1 MDHNRHEDAVLQ
13 RGAGN
18 ALTMSGLLAYH
29 NRPVSHY
36 IRQMVRGRSL
46 GVILT
51 NVKTSEKVRKGE
63 V

>member
-1 MDHNRHEDAVLQ
+1 
-13 RGAGN
+13 
-18 ALTMSGLLAYH
+18 MSGLLAYH
-29 NRPVSHY
+29 NRQVSHY
-36 IRQMVRGRSL
+36 NRQMVRGLSL